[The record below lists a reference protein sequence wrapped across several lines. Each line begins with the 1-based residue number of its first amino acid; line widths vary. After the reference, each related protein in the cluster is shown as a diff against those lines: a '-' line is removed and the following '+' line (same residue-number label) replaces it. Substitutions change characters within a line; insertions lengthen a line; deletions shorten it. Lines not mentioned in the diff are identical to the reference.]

1 MFINQIDEIINN
13 IIDSVYKTK
22 INTDVLLKNTSL
34 LDIIDKKMYKNI
46 NNLLGVR
53 YSNNIINIIETIILY
68 LIILLP
74 GIKQKDFAKYI
85 IELSKKNNNLLD
97 SETISK
103 IIKIYNVYI
112 DIKLKKNKEL
122 IDDIDEFFLKNK
134 ESDFNLIKIIIVNYV
149 YLGEYRQYILELIE
163 NKELE
168 NTESKIIEIID
179 SKEDEID
186 YNNLEMLF
194 DINEKYLSEIF
205 YQMIVDYENNIF
217 EDNLSSEQKINK
229 LFSKK
234 ILIPITDEFLRYNKY
249 TDKIKNTNVKLD
261 NIRKVI
267 TNINTVVDI
276 YSKKDID
283 HNKIFYQQLL
293 CKKAILYNN
302 VEEIISINKLLNI
315 GLSATRSN
323 EYFQDLLIY
332 REYSYINFNN
342 FKNYGFSFL
351 PCHSINAI
359 RYSNFE
365 FKKINMNNFLE
376 TRVLTINNRVNV
388 VGVALPKNNLFK
400 TNSVLQCTIIKNTY
414 DLDNI
419 KNNKYEVILKLIK
432 QMLLNNIN
440 YKKLSY
446 WIFDK
451 NKDVFITDTYND
463 INELTFE
470 EFYKYMIASIYD
482 IVIDITYQ
490 KIINNVNKCTTL
502 QSCYN
507 ISDYVQNKLINLSNN
522 YIYNSNLE
530 KVFIE
535 TTKIKKKIKYDKN
548 EDIIPGITTDLI
560 KLPKYKHNKYKLINI
575 HISNN
580 NDNNN
585 DNYDNYDD
593 NNKYSTC
600 QHNIS
605 WEKMYI
611 HKKKNPN
618 YFNQLLFEFKKKYIT
633 VNLEGN
639 FVCKSCYQP
648 VNIKK
653 YAFDWTTET
662 EEGIGLTFTLETQLK
677 DLFEYEKY
685 NKIILQLDKY
695 IERIANG
702 VNLPIYIGNIPQIKI
717 RRQGIVK
724 NIIDFINIQNKT
736 LRINDS
742 NERKKRLEK
751 VEKLFGIKNTQFF
764 IFELENDIF
773 LYSSKEV
780 DKYKRSKLNNIYIY
794 AIMFLINEISLNQVL
809 FFIEDK
815 NINIETFKKNY
826 KSLFSDLYI
835 YVNNNKELKPLYN
848 YPLLCYILYI
858 FSGVLIKYNL
868 WYNPTKI
875 KVFDYNLYSSIIH
888 TYVDLL
894 NSILEVN
901 TLKEKNYLYEVY
913 ATKFY
918 IQLNKVFN
926 SNKLLINKNINN
938 INEKKQKDNIITTI
952 LTGKIIEPQFG
963 FNNFY
968 SRSALKFLL
977 TMTNNKIQINY
988 NDINKSLENWS
999 NDLLYVLYNYYNLDG
1014 TKSFIDDV
1022 KNDNINKNELLKML
1036 KNIIQRRKILSDNIE
1051 KKRLEYNKFINNKL
1065 LEYKQYNDNLNKD
1078 VNNNKKNIFNLI
1090 QNLEKIVNINLLNN
1104 EYIIDHDISGNK
1116 LKNPIIIIE
1125 GDKKIQF
1132 KRNDIKYGKYIYIY
1146 ENNNNLYVYNAIT
1159 LNMIAYKN
1167 NLNKIIN
1174 VNLPL
1179 YLKINYSLKHQLL
1192 FLGHEK
1198 IYYNIKDSGAHNKKI
1213 ISNLIRNRILNLKNS
1228 IKNIQRILYQIHN
1241 KYDNNNINI
1250 IAKNYMNKFKNI
1262 NITLDNFEIKNIINN
1277 VFFLPLDYNLTL
1289 KEDNE
1294 YIYVGSLQIIQNND
1308 NIILD
1313 YICIELLKL
1322 LNANTND
1329 KYILTNLALIIIDII
1344 KKEYNNYMKRN
1355 NSLNNIEVR
1364 KFVETKSNLLLYN
1377 NKDNIDDFIDV
1388 NIQNNDEEDN
1398 DEKENENGY
1407 DVDIELDDDEEKEA
1421 LFTID

>member
-22 INTDVLLKNTSL
+22 LNTDVLIKNKSL

-53 YSNNIINIIETIILY
+53 YSKNIINIIETIILY
-68 LIILLP
+68 LIILLS

-103 IIKIYNVYI
+103 IIKIYNIYV
-112 DIKLKKNKEL
+112 DIKLKKNKDL
-122 IDDIDEFFLKNK
+122 INDIDEFFLKNK
-134 ESDFNLIKIIIVNYV
+134 ESEFNLIKIIIVNYV

-234 ILIPITDEFLRYNKY
+234 ILIPITDEFIRYNKY

-376 TRVLTINNRVNV
+376 TRVLSINNRVNV
-388 VGVALPKNNLFK
+388 VGVALPKNNLFN

-419 KNNKYEVILKLIK
+419 KKNKYEVILKLIK
-432 QMLLNNIN
+432 KMLLNNIN

-451 NKDVFITDTYND
+451 NKDVFTTDTYND

-507 ISDYVQNKLINLSNN
+507 ISNYVQNKLINLSNN

-560 KLPKYKHNKYKLINI
+560 KLPKYKHSKYKLINI

-580 NDNNN
+580 NDNDNN
-585 DNYDNYDD
+585 NNYDD

-633 VNLEGN
+633 LNLEGN

-677 DLFEYEKY
+677 DLSEYEKY

-695 IERIANG
+695 IERIAIG

-780 DKYKRSKLNNIYIY
+780 DKYKKSKLNNIYIY
-794 AIMFLINEISLNQVL
+794 TIMFLINEISLNQIL

-815 NINIETFKKNY
+815 NINIEIFKKNY

-894 NSILEVN
+894 NSILETN

-968 SRSALKFLL
+968 SRSAFKFLL

-1022 KNDNINKNELLKML
+1022 KNENINKNELFKML
-1036 KNIIQRRKILSDNIE
+1036 KNIIHRRRILSDNIE

-1078 VNNNKKNIFNLI
+1078 VKNNKKNIFNLI
-1090 QNLEKIVNINLLNN
+1090 QNLEKIVNINLSNN
-1104 EYIIDHDISGNK
+1104 QYIIDHDISGNK
-1116 LKNPIIIIE
+1116 LKNPIIIME

-1132 KRNDIKYGKYIYIY
+1132 KRNDIKYGTNIYIY
-1146 ENNNNLYVYNAIT
+1146 EDNNNLYIYNAIT
-1159 LNMIAYKN
+1159 LNMIGYKN

-1179 YLKINYSLKHQLL
+1179 YLNINYSLKHQLL

-1198 IYYNIKDSGAHNKKI
+1198 IYYNIKDYGAHKKKI
-1213 ISNLIRNRILNLKNS
+1213 ISNLIRNRILNLKNI

-1262 NITLDNFEIKNIINN
+1262 NITLDNSEIKNIINN
-1277 VFFLPLDYNLTL
+1277 IFFVPLDYNLTL
-1289 KEDNE
+1289 KENNE
-1294 YIYVGSLQIIQNND
+1294 YLYIGSLQIIQNND
-1308 NIILD
+1308 NVILD

-1377 NKDNIDDFIDV
+1377 NKDNMDDFIDV

-1398 DEKENENGY
+1398 DEKENGNGF
-1407 DVDIELDDDEEKEA
+1407 DVDTETDTEDDEKEA

>member
-13 IIDSVYKTK
+13 IIDSVYKIK
-22 INTDVLLKNTSL
+22 IDTDVLLKNQSL
-34 LDIIDKKMYKNI
+34 LDIIDKKIYKNI

-68 LIILLP
+68 LIILLQ
-74 GIKQKDFAKYI
+74 GIKQKDFTKYI
-85 IELSKKNNNLLD
+85 VGLSKKNNNLLD

-103 IIKIYNVYI
+103 IIKIYNLYI

-149 YLGEYRQYILELIE
+149 YLGEYRQNILELIE

-205 YQMIVDYENNIF
+205 YQMIIDYENNIF
-217 EDNLSSEQKINK
+217 EDSLSVEQKINK
-229 LFSKK
+229 LFNNK
-234 ILIPITDEFLRYNKY
+234 ILIPITDEFIRYNKY
-249 TDKIKNTNVKLD
+249 TDKVNNTNVKLD
-261 NIRKVI
+261 NIRKVV
-267 TNINTVVDI
+267 TNINSVADI
-276 YSKKDID
+276 YSKKDIEHD
-283 HNKIFYQQLL
+283 KVFYQQLL

-302 VEEIISINKLLNI
+302 TEEINSINKLLNI

-351 PCHSINAI
+351 PCNSINAI

-365 FKKINMNNFLE
+365 FKKINMNNSLE
-376 TRVLTINNRVNV
+376 TRVLSINNRVNV
-388 VGVALPKNNLFK
+388 VGIALPKNNLFN
-400 TNSVLQCTIIKNTY
+400 TNSVLQCTKIKNTY
-414 DLDNI
+414 NLDNI
-419 KNNKYEVILKLIK
+419 KQNKYKVILKLIK
-432 QMLLNNIN
+432 KMLLNNIN
-440 YKKLSY
+440 YNKLSY

-451 NKDVFITDTYND
+451 NKDIFITDTYND

-470 EFYKYMIASIYD
+470 EFYRYMIASIYD
-482 IVIDITYQ
+482 IIINITYQ
-490 KIINNVNKCTTL
+490 KIIDNVNKCTTL
-502 QSCYN
+502 YSCYN
-507 ISDYVQNKLINLSNN
+507 MSNYIQNKLINLSNN
-522 YIYNSNLE
+522 YVYNSNLE
-530 KVFIE
+530 KLFID

-560 KLPKYKHNKYKLINI
+560 KLPKYKHNKHELINI
-575 HISNN
+575 HVSNN
-580 NDNNN
+580 ALDNDK
-585 DNYDNYDD
+585 DNINEYFNGYT
-593 NNKYSTC
+593 TC

-605 WEKMYI
+605 WEKIYI
-611 HKKKNPN
+611 HKKNNLN

-633 VNLEGN
+633 INLEGN

-662 EEGIGLTFTLETQLK
+662 EEGIGLSFTLETQLK
-677 DLFEYEKY
+677 DLSEYEKY

-695 IERIANG
+695 IEKIANG

-751 VEKLFGIKNTQFF
+751 VEKLFGIKYTQFF

-773 LYSSKEV
+773 LYSSKEL
-780 DKYKRSKLNNIYIY
+780 DKYKKSKLNNIYIY
-794 AIMFLINEISLNQVL
+794 AIMFLINEISLNQVI

-815 NINIETFKKNY
+815 NINIEIFKKNY

-848 YPLLCYILYI
+848 FPLLCYILYI

-868 WYNPTKI
+868 WYNPKNI
-875 KVFDYNLYSSIIH
+875 KVFDFNLYSSVIH

-926 SNKLLINKNINN
+926 SNKILINKNIN

-952 LTGKIIEPQFG
+952 LTGKIIEPHYG
-963 FNNFY
+963 FNKFY
-968 SRSALKFLL
+968 LRSALNFLL
-977 TMTNNKIQINY
+977 TTSNNKIKVNY
-988 NDINKSLENWS
+988 NDINKYFENWN

-1014 TKSFIDDV
+1014 TKRLFDDV
-1022 KNDNINKNELLKML
+1022 KKENVNKNELLKML
-1036 KNIIQRRKILSDNIE
+1036 QNIIHRRKILSDNIE
-1051 KKRLEYNKFINNKL
+1051 NKRLKYNNIINHKL
-1065 LEYKQYNDNLNKD
+1065 VEYKQYNDNLNKD
-1078 VNNNKKNIFNLI
+1078 LKNNKQNIFNLI
-1090 QNLEKIVNINLLNN
+1090 QNLEKIVNINLSNN
-1104 EYIIDHDISGNK
+1104 QYVIDHDINGNK
-1116 LKNPIIIIE
+1116 LKNPIIINE

-1132 KRNDIKYGKYIYIY
+1132 KRNDIKYGTNIYIY
-1146 ENNNNLYVYNAIT
+1146 EDNNNLYIYNAIT
-1159 LNMIAYKN
+1159 LNMVAYKN

-1198 IYYNIKDSGAHNKKI
+1198 IYYNIKDSGAHKKKI
-1213 ISNLIRNRILNLKNS
+1213 ISNLIRNRILNLKN
-1228 IKNIQRILYQIHN
+1228 IIINIQRILYQIHN
-1241 KYDNNNINI
+1241 KYDYNNNNINT

-1262 NITLDNFEIKNIINN
+1262 NITLDNSEINNIINN
-1277 VFFLPLDYNLTL
+1277 IFFVPFDYNSTL

-1294 YIYVGSLQIIQNND
+1294 YIYIGSLQIIQNND
-1308 NIILD
+1308 NIILNF
-1313 YICIELLKL
+1313 ICNELIKL

-1364 KFVETKSNLLLYN
+1364 KFIETKNNLLIFN
-1377 NKDNIDDFIDV
+1377 NKDHMDEFIDE
-1388 NIQNNDEEDN
+1388 NLQNNDEEDN
-1398 DEKENENGY
+1398 YNNDENGY
-1407 DVDIELDDDEEKEA
+1407 DVDIDVDSDDEKEA

>member
-13 IIDSVYKTK
+13 IIDLVYKKK
-22 INTDVLLKNTSL
+22 INTDVLIKNKSL

-74 GIKQKDFAKYI
+74 GIKQKDFTKYI
-85 IELSKKNNNLLD
+85 IELSKKNINLLD
-97 SETISK
+97 PETISK
-103 IIKIYNVYI
+103 IIKIYNVYT
-112 DIKLKKNKEL
+112 DIKLKKNKDL
-122 IDDIDEFFLKNK
+122 INDIDEFFLKNK
-134 ESDFNLIKIIIVNYV
+134 ESEFNLIKIIIVNYV
-149 YLGEYRQYILELIE
+149 YLGEYRHHILELIE

-229 LFSKK
+229 LFNKR
-234 ILIPITDEFLRYNKY
+234 ILIPITDEFIRYNKY

-351 PCHSINAI
+351 PCHSIN
-359 RYSNFE
+359 
-365 FKKINMNNFLE
+365 MNNFLE

-388 VGVALPKNNLFK
+388 VGVALPKNNLFN

-440 YKKLSY
+440 YKKLPY

-560 KLPKYKHNKYKLINI
+560 KLPKYKYNKHKLINI
-575 HISNN
+575 YISNN

-585 DNYDNYDD
+585 NDNYDD

-662 EEGIGLTFTLETQLK
+662 EEGIGLSFTLETQLK
-677 DLFEYEKY
+677 DLSEYEKY

-695 IERIANG
+695 IERIATG

-751 VEKLFGIKNTQFF
+751 VEKLFGIKKTQFF

-848 YPLLCYILYI
+848 FPLLCYILYI

-1014 TKSFIDDV
+1014 TKRFIDDV
-1022 KNDNINKNELLKML
+1022 KNENVNKNELFKML
-1036 KNIIQRRKILSDNIE
+1036 KNIIHRRKILSDNIE
-1051 KKRLEYNKFINNKL
+1051 KKRLEYNKNINNKL

-1078 VNNNKKNIFNLI
+1078 VKNNKKNIFNLI
-1090 QNLEKIVNINLLNN
+1090 QNLEKIVNINLSNN
-1104 EYIIDHDISGNK
+1104 QYIIDHDISGNK
-1116 LKNPIIIIE
+1116 LKNPIIIME

-1132 KRNDIKYGKYIYIY
+1132 KRNDIKYGTNIYIY
-1146 ENNNNLYVYNAIT
+1146 EDNNNLYVYNAIT

-1179 YLKINYSLKHQLL
+1179 YLNINYSLKHQLL

-1198 IYYNIKDSGAHNKKI
+1198 IYYNIKDLGAHKKKI
-1213 ISNLIRNRILNLKNS
+1213 INNLIRNRILNLKN
-1228 IKNIQRILYQIHN
+1228 IIINIQRILQQIHN
-1241 KYDNNNINI
+1241 KYDNNNININI

-1262 NITLDNFEIKNIINN
+1262 NITLDNSEIKNIINN
-1277 VFFLPLDYNLTL
+1277 IYFVPFDYNLTL
-1289 KEDNE
+1289 KEDSE
-1294 YIYVGSLQIIQNND
+1294 YIYIGSLQIIQNND

-1313 YICIELLKL
+1313 FICNELIKL

-1364 KFVETKSNLLLYN
+1364 KFIETKSNLLIFN
-1377 NKDNIDDFIDV
+1377 NKDNMDDFIDV

-1398 DEKENENGY
+1398 DEIENGNGY
-1407 DVDIELDDDEEKEA
+1407 DVDINSEDDENEA

>member
-13 IIDSVYKTK
+13 IIDLVYKKK
-22 INTDVLLKNTSL
+22 INTDVLIKNKSL

-74 GIKQKDFAKYI
+74 GIKQKDFTKYI
-85 IELSKKNNNLLD
+85 IELSKKNINLLD
-97 SETISK
+97 PETISK
-103 IIKIYNVYI
+103 IIKIYNVYT
-112 DIKLKKNKEL
+112 DIKLKKNKDL
-122 IDDIDEFFLKNK
+122 INDIDEFFLKNK
-134 ESDFNLIKIIIVNYV
+134 ESEFNLIKIIIVNYV
-149 YLGEYRQYILELIE
+149 YLGEYRHHILELIE

-229 LFSKK
+229 LFNKR
-234 ILIPITDEFLRYNKY
+234 ILIPITDEFIRYNKY

-388 VGVALPKNNLFK
+388 VGVALPKNNLFN

-440 YKKLSY
+440 YKKLPY

-560 KLPKYKHNKYKLINI
+560 KLPKYKYNKHKLINI
-575 HISNN
+575 YISNN

-585 DNYDNYDD
+585 NDNYDD

-662 EEGIGLTFTLETQLK
+662 EEGIGLSFTLETQLK
-677 DLFEYEKY
+677 DLSEYEKY

-695 IERIANG
+695 IERIATG

-751 VEKLFGIKNTQFF
+751 VEKLFGIKKTQFF

-848 YPLLCYILYI
+848 FPLLCYILYI

-1014 TKSFIDDV
+1014 TKRFIDDV
-1022 KNDNINKNELLKML
+1022 KNENVNKNELFKML
-1036 KNIIQRRKILSDNIE
+1036 KNIIHRRKILSDNIE
-1051 KKRLEYNKFINNKL
+1051 KKRLEYNKNINNKL

-1078 VNNNKKNIFNLI
+1078 VKNNKKNIFNLI
-1090 QNLEKIVNINLLNN
+1090 QNLEKIVNINLSNN
-1104 EYIIDHDISGNK
+1104 QYIIDHDISGNK
-1116 LKNPIIIIE
+1116 LKNPIIIME

-1132 KRNDIKYGKYIYIY
+1132 KRNDIKYGTNIYIY
-1146 ENNNNLYVYNAIT
+1146 EDNNNLYVYNAIT

-1179 YLKINYSLKHQLL
+1179 YLNINYSLKHQLL

-1198 IYYNIKDSGAHNKKI
+1198 IYYNIKDLGAHKKKI
-1213 ISNLIRNRILNLKNS
+1213 INNLIRNRILNLKN
-1228 IKNIQRILYQIHN
+1228 IIINIQRILQQIHN
-1241 KYDNNNINI
+1241 KYDNNNININI

-1262 NITLDNFEIKNIINN
+1262 NITLDNSEIKNIINN
-1277 VFFLPLDYNLTL
+1277 IYFVPFDYNLTL
-1289 KEDNE
+1289 KEDSE
-1294 YIYVGSLQIIQNND
+1294 YIYIGSLQIIQNND

-1313 YICIELLKL
+1313 FICNELIKL

-1364 KFVETKSNLLLYN
+1364 KFIETKSNLLIFN
-1377 NKDNIDDFIDV
+1377 NKDNMDDFIDV

-1398 DEKENENGY
+1398 DEIENGNGY
-1407 DVDIELDDDEEKEA
+1407 DVDINSEDDENEA